1 MLTKGMAECEITRPS
16 MWYNEKESMASEIT
30 GSSYH
35 LARFVDNKMGD
46 KTENM
51 KGLSSE
57 VVSADT
63 ERYSVCQRRSIA
75 Y

>member
-1 MLTKGMAECEITRPS
+1 
-16 MWYNEKESMASEIT
+16 MASEIT

-35 LARFVDNKMGD
+35 LAGFVDNKMGD
-46 KTENM
+46 KMENM
-51 KGLSSE
+51 KCLSNE

-63 ERYSVCQRRSIA
+63 ERYLVCQLRSIA